1 MLIFELNDEDIFKKD
16 DNEIEKAR
24 KIIHVNKK
32 KVKIISGIVE
42 PNSET
47 VTLKNVYKEIAK
59 ISDST
64 NKTS

>member
-16 DNEIEKAR
+16 DNEMEKAR